1 MITPISRLA
10 ENTACLT
17 KFSHILGNTIDYGQ
31 NTDGDWTKMNTIKW
45 PIITIPIIIL
55 LWALPY
61 GYVFLFIYPKEGYNI
76 PNMKLEIF

>member
-45 PIITIPIIIL
+45 PIIMIPIIIL
-55 LWALPY
+55 LWALPN
-61 GYVFLFIYPKEGYNI
+61 GYLFLFIYPKEGYNI
-76 PNMKLEIF
+76 PNIKLEIF